1 MYKLL
6 LADDE
11 AQVRERLA
19 RSLSKMDIPI
29 EVVGAAGDGQEAL
42 NLAKTEKPDILIT
55 DIAMPIVNG
64 LEVIRRL
71 REQGI
76 QTKNI
81 IISGYDEFDYA
92 RTAITLGV
100 TDYLLKPF
108 LPGEMRDV
116 LVKIIQELDNRKVF
130 DRNLENL
137 VKQADRKRFLDRE
150 QAFRNI
156 LQGDFSK
163 EAVTCLGYPDDE
175 KADSLYQCCL
185 LSLNGTLW
193 NFHVSDTFAKFMEEL
208 TSGYFGRGLGF
219 SAAGLD
225 PQKVMV
231 CFYAKALPENAFRDA
246 VNTGLRRFTASFQKY
261 YDVLIYCTLGRIV
274 RDVREIS
281 QSARDA
287 LNTWKRTLVPDT
299 QIRMFERDSDVAQ
312 TTAFDVKAEI
322 RRTKE
327 LMRASVI
334 SGRAEETQRLLENL
348 IQLYSRLPD
357 RGTDYIFISAQDM
370 VLQIGDDLVEK
381 GCPRLDGEIMEW
393 LSERSYVAG
402 LAELQRRLR
411 EFLVACCEE
420 AQEAADAQKAQ
431 TCVRLARAYMDE
443 HLADA
448 GLSVE
453 QVAEYVRFSPSYLRQ
468 IFKEQTGENLGE
480 YIIRSRM
487 ERAEDYLLHSSMKIS
502 EVAERCGYDNQRYF
516 ASSFRK
522 YFGCTP
528 TDYKE
533 RRANRADTDSREEV
547 QL

>member
-116 LVKIIQELDNRKVF
+116 LVKIIQELDNRKAF
-130 DRNLENL
+130 DQNLENL
-137 VKQADRKRFLDRE
+137 VKQADRKRFLERE
-150 QAFRNI
+150 QALRNI

-163 EAVTCLGYPDDE
+163 EAVMCLGYPDDG
-175 KADSLYQCCL
+175 KSDSLYQCCL
-185 LSLNGTLW
+185 LNLNGTSW

-208 TSGYFGRGLGF
+208 TSGYFGRELGV
-219 SAAGLD
+219 SAVGLD

-231 CFYAKALPENAFRDA
+231 CFHAEALPENVFRNA
-246 VNTGLRRFTASFQKY
+246 VNTGLRKFTASFQKY
-261 YDVLIYCTLGRIV
+261 YDVLIYCTLGRIS
-274 RDVREIS
+274 RNVREIS

-287 LNTWKRTLVPDT
+287 LNTWKRTLIPDT
-299 QIRMFERDSDVAQ
+299 QIRLFDRDPDVAQ
-312 TTAFDVKAEI
+312 KTVDDVKAEI

-327 LMRASVI
+327 LVRAGV
-334 SGRAEETQRLLENL
+334 SGGRTEEIQRLLENL
-348 IQLYSRLPD
+348 IQLYAQLPD

-370 VLQIGDDLVEK
+370 VLQIGDDLAEK
-381 GCPRLDGEIMEW
+381 GCPRPDGEIMEW
-393 LSERSYVAG
+393 LSGRSYVAG
-402 LAELQRRLR
+402 LSELQRRLS
-411 EFLVACCEE
+411 EFLAACCRETLK
-420 AQEAADAQKAQ
+420 AADAQKAQ
-431 TCVRLARAYMDE
+431 SCVRLARMYMDE

-448 GLSVE
+448 ELSVE

-487 ERAEDYLLHSSMKIS
+487 ERAGDYLLHSSMKIS

-528 TDYKE
+528 TEYKE
-533 RRANRADTDSREEV
+533 RRESSAAADSRKEV
-547 QL
+547 QP